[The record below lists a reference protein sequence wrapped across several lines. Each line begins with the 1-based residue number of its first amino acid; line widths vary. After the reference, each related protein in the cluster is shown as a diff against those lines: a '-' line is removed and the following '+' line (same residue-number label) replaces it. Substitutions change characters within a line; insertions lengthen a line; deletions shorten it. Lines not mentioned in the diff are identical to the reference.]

1 MSDETTDLVWGGE
14 TQSEERTFALA
25 AHLLAFVFPV
35 FGPLI
40 VYFIKKDSSRYV
52 AYHAVQ
58 ATVFQVITYLIGS
71 ATCGIGFILLILPI
85 LAALK
90 ANKGEWEDPY
100 PLIGGIGR

>member
-1 MSDETTDLVWGGE
+1 MSTELTWGGE
-14 TQSEERTFALA
+14 TTSEERTFALA
-25 AHLLAFVFPV
+25 AHLLTFVAPI

-58 ATVFQVITYLIGS
+58 ATVFQLITGLVGG
-71 ATCGIGFILLILPI
+71 ATGGVGFLLVVLSIM
-85 LAALK
+85 AALK